1 MPPRRDRRLRAAPG
15 RDDASP
21 TPLRVPSS
29 TGTAASSGLSTA
41 LLAVVALA
49 TFGCAEA
56 SDRINLEDLVERHT
70 AAVGGIAAM
79 DSVQRLRVYLRILE
93 PGFTLEGVYRVDRRG
108 RMRIDVYSDGRRV
121 FTEAYD
127 GETGWQMGADSTSST
142 TADDAAAE
150 ALWHGTQ
157 YPNNIVPLHEVDDR
171 GHRLELVGRD
181 TVDDV
186 AYHVLRLT
194 LSDGFDTD
202 WYVHPDTW
210 LLERRR
216 DVRALHPDQDPT
228 ERRLETRWSDFRSVA
243 GVLRPFR
250 SRQVDLATGGV
261 LQRTE
266 VEEIAVN
273 PDFPGDVFVRP
284 Q

>member
-1 MPPRRDRRLRAAPG
+1 MPPRRNRSPRAEPG
-15 RDDASP
+15 TDDAGP
-21 TPLRVPSS
+21 TPLRVPST
-29 TGTAASSGLSTA
+29 TGTAAFSDLSTA
-41 LLAVVALA
+41 LVAVVALV
-49 TFGCAEA
+49 TVGCAGA
-56 SDRINLEDLVERHT
+56 ADRLGVEDVVERHT
-70 AAVGGIAAM
+70 AAVADSAAL
-79 DSVQRLRVYLRILE
+79 DSVQRLRVHLRILE

-127 GETGWQMGADSTSST
+127 GETGWQMGADGTSAT

-150 ALWHGTQ
+150 ALWRGTQ
-157 YPNNIVPLHEVDDR
+157 YPSNIVPLHEVDDR

-194 LSDGFDTD
+194 LSDGFETD
-202 WYVHPDTW
+202 WYVHPETW

-228 ERRLETRWSDFRSVA
+228 EQRLETRWSDFRSVA

-250 SRQVDLATGGV
+250 SRQVDLATGEV

-266 VEEIAVN
+266 VEGIVVN
-273 PDFPGDVFVRP
+273 PDFPVDVFVRP
-284 Q
+284 R